1 MGNNNEN
8 ININNTEVNEN
19 VELANNDNTT
29 TDVEVK
35 DSNGKALLIGAG
47 LATAAIVLIEVIVW
61 GVKKLI
67 GVFKRKKADRAE
79 TTDAEEIKP
88 GSEQK

>member
-1 MGNNNEN
+1 MGNNEN
-8 ININNTEVNEN
+8 ININTEVNEN
-19 VELANNDNTT
+19 VELANNDNAT